1 MSSGVRVIDVWMQP
15 GTEAFLN
22 DPTFE
27 SLRRWTGVS
36 GRVPGI
42 PPEAMIEQM
51 DEAGVDFG
59 LVSAWWGPAGP
70 IIPND
75 DVARIVSRWPDRLAG
90 VAAVDLLR
98 PREAVLELRRCVRDL
113 GFKALRVVPWLWGL
127 PPNDRH
133 YYPLYVECIELGIP
147 FCYQTG
153 HTGPLRGS
161 ETGRPIPYIDEVA
174 LTFPDLVIVGG
185 HIGYP
190 WTEEMVAVANKYPNV
205 YIDTSAYV
213 PSRYPA
219 ELVRYL
225 RKRGQDK
232 VLFGTNYPMLPLGRC
247 VAEVAGLGLDESVQ
261 RKFLR
266 DNAVR
271 VFKLEG
277 MLRE

>member
-1 MSSGVRVIDVWMQP
+1 MTDQEVTAIDVWMQP
-15 GTEAFLN
+15 GAEAFLN
-22 DPTFE
+22 DSMFE
-27 SLRRWTGVS
+27 SLRRWAGQA

-42 PPEAMIEQM
+42 PIETTIEQM
-51 DEAGVDFG
+51 DEAGVGVG
-59 LVSAWWGPAGP
+59 LLHAWWGPNGP
-70 IIPND
+70 IISND
-75 DVARIVSRWPDRLAG
+75 EVAGIVSRWPDRFVG

-98 PREAVLELRRCVRDL
+98 PLEAVRELRRCVRDL
-113 GFKALRVVPWLWGL
+113 GFKALRIVPWLWGL

-153 HTGPLRGS
+153 HTGPMRVS
-161 ETGRPIPYIDEVA
+161 DTGRPIPYIDEVA
-174 LTFPDLVIVGG
+174 LTFPELVIVGG

-213 PSRYPA
+213 PSRYPE
-219 ELVRYL
+219 ELRRYM

-232 VLFGTNYPMLPLGRC
+232 VLFGSNYPMILLKRC
-247 VAEVAGLGLDESVQ
+247 VDEVDALGFDDGVR

-271 VFKLEG
+271 VFRLG
-277 MLRE
+277 

>member
-1 MSSGVRVIDVWMQP
+1 MAGNVKAIDAWMQP
-15 GTEAFLN
+15 GAEALLIA
-22 DPTFE
+22 PLFE
-27 SLRRWTGVS
+27 PLRRWAGV
-36 GRVPGI
+36 GGPVPGVPI
-42 PPEAMIEQM
+42 EATVEQM
-51 DEAGVDFG
+51 DEAGVEFA
-59 LVSAWWGPAGP
+59 LLSAWWGSGGP
-70 IIPND
+70 IISND
-75 DVARIVSRWPDRLAG
+75 EIAAIVSRWPDRFAG

-113 GFKALRVVPWLWGL
+113 GFKAVRVVPWLWGL

-174 LTFPDLVIVGG
+174 LTFPELVIVGG

-190 WTEEMVAVANKYPNV
+190 WTEEMVAVANKYPNL

-213 PSRYPA
+213 PSRYPE

-225 RKRGQDK
+225 RKRGHDK
-232 VLFGTNYPMLPLGRC
+232 VLFGTNYPMLPLKRC
-247 VAEVAGLGLDESVQ
+247 VEEVDGLGLDEEVR

-271 VFKLEG
+271 VFKLES
-277 MLRE
+277 

>member
-1 MSSGVRVIDVWMQP
+1 VTLAKEVTAVDVWMQP
-15 GTEAFLN
+15 GTEFFLN
-22 DPTFE
+22 GPMFE
-27 SLRRWTGVS
+27 SLRRWARLPS
-36 GRVPGI
+36 PVPAI
-42 PPEAMIEQM
+42 PIEATIEQM
-51 DEAGVDFG
+51 DEANVGFAM
-59 LVSAWWGPAGP
+59 LSAWWGPAGP
-70 IIPND
+70 IITND
-75 DVARIVSRWPDRLAG
+75 EIADIVSRWPQRFAG

-98 PREAVLELRRCVRDL
+98 PTEAVRELRRCVRDL

-133 YYPLYVECIELGIP
+133 YYPLYVECIDLGIP

-153 HTGPLRGS
+153 HTGPMAVS

-174 LTFPDLVIVGG
+174 LTFPELVIVGG

-190 WTEEMVAVANKYPNV
+190 WTEEMIAIARKYPNV

-213 PSRYPA
+213 PSRYP
-219 ELVRYL
+219 EEFTRYM
-225 RKRGQDK
+225 RGSGQDK
-232 VLFGTNYPMLPLGRC
+232 VLLGTNYPMIPLKRC
-247 VAEVAGLGLDESVQ
+247 VEEVDALGLDKDAQ

-277 MLRE
+277 